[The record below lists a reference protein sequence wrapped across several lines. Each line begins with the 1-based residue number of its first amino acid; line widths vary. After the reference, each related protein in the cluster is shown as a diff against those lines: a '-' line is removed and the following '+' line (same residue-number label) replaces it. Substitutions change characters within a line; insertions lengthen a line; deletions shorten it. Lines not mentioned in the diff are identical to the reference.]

1 MMCDERAFPEFSEP
15 LTRARLTLTWQEFP
29 KGVDGPAGAWRPGMP
44 IRTEQDKANWHNWRR
59 ERILTAQRD
68 RRARM
73 RRIDYYASPE
83 ADAIINRLR
92 RHAEGG
98 DASSI
103 INMIILEW
111 AAGCG
116 FPE

>member
-1 MMCDERAFPEFSEP
+1 M
-15 LTRARLTLTWQEFP
+15 TWQP
-29 KGVDGPAGAWRPGMP
+29 GAP
-44 IRTEQDKANWHNWRR
+44 ISTEQDKTEWLTWRR
-59 ERILTAQRD
+59 ERILTLQRD

-73 RRIDYYASPE
+73 RRIDYYPSE
-83 ADAIINRLR
+83 AVAVINRLR
-92 RHAEGG
+92 VPRTGG

>member
-1 MMCDERAFPEFSEP
+1 M
-15 LTRARLTLTWQEFP
+15 TWQEFP
-29 KGVDGPAGAWRPGMP
+29 KWVDDPPGAWQPGMP
-44 IRTEQDKANWHNWRR
+44 VRTEQDKADWHKWRR

-73 RRIDYYASPE
+73 RRIDYYASP
-83 ADAIINRLR
+83 AAAAIINRLR

-103 INMIILEW
+103 INMIIGEW
-111 AAGCG
+111 AAGGG

>member
-1 MMCDERAFPEFSEP
+1 
-15 LTRARLTLTWQEFP
+15 
-29 KGVDGPAGAWRPGMP
+29 
-44 IRTEQDKANWHNWRR
+44 
-59 ERILTAQRD
+59 
-68 RRARM
+68 M

-103 INMIILEW
+103 INTIIGEW
-111 AAGCG
+111 AAGVRCSG
-116 FPE
+116 I

>member
-1 MMCDERAFPEFSEP
+1 M
-15 LTRARLTLTWQEFP
+15 TWQEFQ
-29 KGVDGPAGAWRPGMP
+29 KWVDDPPGAWQPGMP
-44 IRTEQDKANWHNWRR
+44 VRTEQDKADWHKWRR

-73 RRIDYYASPE
+73 RRIDYYASP
-83 ADAIINRLR
+83 AAAAIINRLR

-103 INMIILEW
+103 INMIIGEW
-111 AAGCG
+111 AAGG

>member
-1 MMCDERAFPEFSEP
+1 
-15 LTRARLTLTWQEFP
+15 
-29 KGVDGPAGAWRPGMP
+29 
-44 IRTEQDKANWHNWRR
+44 
-59 ERILTAQRD
+59 
-68 RRARM
+68 M

-83 ADAIINRLR
+83 ADAIINHLR
-92 RHAEGG
+92 RYA

-103 INMIILEW
+103 INRIILEW